1 MFNEKNIIEFI
12 NKIINQSD
20 VDIQNETEENIRK
33 FCRYLELTQMCDEE
47 TLGKIDKVLTCYG
60 SLMDLK
66 RNFGYVDVTSLF
78 VKEPE
83 SKKLSKRPPKRQEQQ
98 KPRTVYE
105 EKHYHHYV
113 EPSYSSGCGG
123 GSGGGSYRSGC

>member
-20 VDIQNETEENIRK
+20 VGVQPETEENIRK
-33 FCRYLELTQMCDEE
+33 FRRYLELTQMCDQE
-47 TLGKIDKVLTCYG
+47 TLEKIDKVLTCYG

-83 SKKLSKRPPKRQEQQ
+83 AKKLSKRPPKRQEQP